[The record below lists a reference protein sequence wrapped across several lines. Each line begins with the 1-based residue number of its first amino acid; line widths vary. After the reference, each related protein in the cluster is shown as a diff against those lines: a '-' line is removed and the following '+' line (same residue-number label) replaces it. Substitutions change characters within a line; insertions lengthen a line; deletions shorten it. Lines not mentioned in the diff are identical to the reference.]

1 MMRLRKSDSVLVVK
15 GRDRGKQGT
24 VQQVIASKNKV
35 LVEGVNVVKRHMKA
49 RECEGRRL

>member
-24 VQQVIASKNKV
+24 VQQVIASKN
-35 LVEGVNVVKRHMKA
+35 
-49 RECEGRRL
+49 